1 MAESV
6 CELLMLVSFLAF
18 TAFVVWVRERGQ

>member
-1 MAESV
+1 MCDSV

-18 TAFVVWVRERGQ
+18 TAFVVWVRERGE